1 MSSEAERRDKVFSDI
16 IYEYSHN
23 SMVEKITETKSVFNS
38 NNFINIY
45 KYICNWKIVNAHKP
59 KNLKTVPAHN
69 LEMKV

>member
-45 KYICNWKIVNAHKP
+45 KYICNWQIVNAHISQR
-59 KNLKTVPAHN
+59 T
-69 LEMKV
+69 